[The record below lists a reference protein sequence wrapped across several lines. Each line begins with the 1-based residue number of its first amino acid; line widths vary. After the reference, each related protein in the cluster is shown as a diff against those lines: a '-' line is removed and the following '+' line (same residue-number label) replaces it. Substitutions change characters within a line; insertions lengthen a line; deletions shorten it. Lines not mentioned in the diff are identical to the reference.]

1 MSWIKKIFH
10 SKSPDEKKSVSRED
24 EMFSKLEASIEN
36 CKAEIKKADND
47 VEQLKKWA
55 IEAIREC
62 YEVPHDFWYEELNKF
77 EEIKLLDVNKNIDNQ
92 VIDDCDEVVDGYRE
106 QIALREAKIKLYEGL
121 IEKYQAGIDKI
132 NLIRNSNENKTKA
145 LSKLQALE
153 KHRLRLEQLQTD
165 PENIGAHFDESAH
178 LEQVKKEV
186 DEVYED
192 FEISEEVR
200 THMLKINHQFQ
211 SANKAFDSK
220 AAIIEIEE
228 LLKKIK
234 EEKQ

>member
-10 SKSPDEKKSVSRED
+10 SKTLDDKNVVSRED
-24 EMFSKLEASIEN
+24 EMFSKLESSIEN

-47 VEQLKKWA
+47 IDQLKKWA

-62 YEVPHDFWYEELNKF
+62 YEVPHNFWYEELNKY
-77 EEIKLLDVNKNIDNQ
+77 EEIKLLDVNKNVDNQ
-92 VIDDCDEVVDGYRE
+92 VIIDCDDVVLGYRE

-121 IEKYQAGIDKI
+121 IEKYQSGIDKI
-132 NLIRNSNENKTKA
+132 NLIKNSKESETISRTK
-145 LSKLQALE
+145 LEALE
-153 KHRLRLEQLQTD
+153 KHRRRLEQLQTD

-200 THMLKINHQFQ
+200 NHMLKINQQFQ
-211 SANKAFDSK
+211 SANKLFDSK
-220 AAIIEIEE
+220 AAINEIEE

-234 EEKQ
+234 AEK